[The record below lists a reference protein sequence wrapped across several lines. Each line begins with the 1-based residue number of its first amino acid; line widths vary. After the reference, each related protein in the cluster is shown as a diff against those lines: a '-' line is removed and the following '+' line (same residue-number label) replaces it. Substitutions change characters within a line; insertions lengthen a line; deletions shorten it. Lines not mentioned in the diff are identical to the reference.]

1 MKNALQR
8 GFTLIELLVVIA
20 IIGIL
25 AAVVLGSLNDAR
37 DNANDAS
44 AKSSFANL
52 RSQAEI
58 HYNENSFNYD
68 GLCAYNATT
77 PSSVQNLVEAANAQ
91 AGGTLGTSGTTLTA
105 RYDQVTCT
113 EDDTNGYAVEIE
125 LRSGN
130 FYCIDSVGFAGE
142 IGASSG
148 LGGVS
153 PDITCQ

>member
-25 AAVVLGSLNDAR
+25 AAVVLGSLNDDR

-58 HYNENSFNYD
+58 HYNENSFSYD
-68 GLCAYNATT
+68 GMCAYDAAD
-77 PSSVQNLVEAANAQ
+77 PSSVQNLVEASNTQ
-91 AGGTLGTSGTTLTA
+91 VGGTLAGSGATISA
-105 RYDQVTCT
+105 RYSAVDCN
-113 EDDTNGYAVEIE
+113 EDDTTGYAVEIV

-130 FYCIDSVGFAGE
+130 YYCIDSAGYAGE
-142 IGASSG
+142 SG
-148 LGGVS
+148 TQGLTSGT
-153 PDITCQ
+153 DIACQ